1 MKFLGQTLGIALGA
15 GLMALFLSAGV
26 GVAAPLTGVKLAPP
40 SAEST
45 CDSSR
50 AIHVSGSAAINVV
63 PDRALV
69 QLGVVTPGLTAGDA
83 QAANQAVI
91 QRVVEA
97 IRGLGIEDKDIATDY
112 YVVQPV
118 YNDYDNLT
126 IDGYRVSNVVGVTVR
141 EVSQTGEVLV
151 AAFNAGANQVNNV
164 EFYTSELRRY
174 RDEARQL
181 AMTAAVEKARDLAE
195 AGGAQVGC
203 LLTVNENSWSYY
215 SGNTWW
221 GGGRDQAMWSQNV
234 VQNAPGGDSPGGGDD
249 TPVSVG
255 QIAVKAEVSASYSLQ

>member
-1 MKFLGQTLGIALGA
+1 MKFLGQGLGVALGA
-15 GLMALFLSAGV
+15 GMLALFLTAGV
-26 GVAAPLTGVKLAPP
+26 GVAAPQTGAKMAPP
-40 SAEST
+40 PAEST

-50 AIHVSGSAAINVV
+50 TVQVSGAAAINVV

-69 QLGVVTPGLTAGDA
+69 QLGVVTPGLTADQA
-83 QAANQAVI
+83 QAANQAII
-91 QRVVEA
+91 QRVMEA
-97 IRGLGIEDKDIATDY
+97 IRGLGIADKDIATDY
-112 YVVQPV
+112 YVIQPV
-118 YNDYDNLT
+118 YNDYDSLT
-126 IDGYRVSNVVGVTVR
+126 IDGYRVSNVVGVTLR
-141 EVSQTGEVLV
+141 EVRQAGDVLV
-151 AAFNAGANQVNNV
+151 AAFNAGANQVNKV
-164 EFYTSELRRY
+164 EFYTSDLRRY

-181 AMTAAVEKARDLAE
+181 AMKAAAEKAQDLAE

-215 SGNTWW
+215 SGNYWW
-221 GGGRDQAMWSQNV
+221 GGRDQAMWSQNV